1 MTLQEAMKQL
11 EAAGTA
17 QNRKIYA
24 RYGASANMF
33 GVSFANLYKF
43 QKQIKVD
50 HELAEQLWAT
60 GNHDAQVLA
69 TLVADPNA
77 MTDKKIEEWAKELKT
92 NGLATIYS
100 NLLIRSPLARKKAE
114 KWHKSKEE
122 LIASL
127 GWMLISGLALGD
139 NDLPDEYF
147 DQYLKLIE
155 SGIHKQKNWVRY
167 EMNGALISIGL
178 RNDKFEKKAM
188 EVAKKIG
195 KVVVDHGDTNCKT
208 PDAVEYIARTKA
220 YRSKKRAKAAA
231 KSA

>member
-1 MTLQEAMKQL
+1 MTLQEVMKQL
-11 EAAGTA
+11 KACGTE
-17 QNRKIYA
+17 QNRKTWTRHGIQ
-24 RYGASANMF
+24 GEMF
-33 GVSFANLYKF
+33 GVSFADLYKF

-69 TLVADPNA
+69 TLIADPNA
-77 MTDKKIEEWAKELKT
+77 MTDKKIEEWAKGLNN
-92 NGLATIYS
+92 NGITLMYS
-100 NLLIRSPLARKKAE
+100 KLLIRSPLARKKAE
-114 KWHKSKEE
+114 KWYKSKDE

-139 NDLPDEYF
+139 NELPDEYF

-167 EMNGALISIGL
+167 EMNGALITIGL
-178 RNDKFEKKAM
+178 RNDRLEKKAT

-195 KVVVDHGDTNCKT
+195 KVVVDHGETNCKT

-220 YRSKKRAKAAA
+220 YRNKKRAKAAA
-231 KSA
+231 K

>member
-1 MTLQEAMKQL
+1 VTFQEAMKQL
-11 EAAGTA
+11 KACGTE
-17 QNRKIYA
+17 QNRKTWGRHGIK
-24 RYGASANMF
+24 GEMF
-33 GVSFANLYKF
+33 GVSFANLYKL

-77 MTDKKIEEWAKELKT
+77 MTDKQTEEWAKASRSQGIALMYGK
-92 NGLATIYS
+92 
-100 NLLIRSPLARKKAE
+100 LLIRSPLARKKAE
-114 KWHKSKEE
+114 KWHKSKDE

-147 DQYLKLIE
+147 DPYLKLIE
-155 SGIHKQKNWVRY
+155 SGIHKKSNWVRY
-167 EMNGALISIGL
+167 EMNGALITIGL
-178 RNDKFEKKAM
+178 RNDRLEKKAV
-188 EVAKKIG
+188 EVARKIG
-195 KVVVDHGDTNCKT
+195 KVIVDHGDTDCKT

-220 YRSKKRAKAAA
+220 YRMNKKRAKAAA
-231 KSA
+231 K

>member
-17 QNRKIYA
+17 QNRKVYA

-69 TLVADPNA
+69 TLIADPNA
-77 MTDKKIEEWAKELKT
+77 MTDKKIEEWAKGLKN
-92 NGLATIYS
+92 NGMALLYS

-114 KWHKSKEE
+114 KWHKSKDE

-127 GWMLISGLALGD
+127 
-139 NDLPDEYF
+139 
-147 DQYLKLIE
+147 
-155 SGIHKQKNWVRY
+155 
-167 EMNGALISIGL
+167 
-178 RNDKFEKKAM
+178 
-188 EVAKKIG
+188 
-195 KVVVDHGDTNCKT
+195 
-208 PDAVEYIARTKA
+208 
-220 YRSKKRAKAAA
+220 
-231 KSA
+231 